1 MDQSPDTSRRLTD
14 EQKIQLIDSMRNKG
28 SYEAARERLTATARI
43 IADRVSAAIP
53 GQTWKFTEDPAGRKA
68 DREGLSCKELT
79 GDIARRPIADAVIFG
94 TAFSAEDFKVVTN
107 IVREEAAK
115 YGATTESSL
124 FNESAKRDYD
134 VQGNVDFGALPPEI
148 NSGRMYCGPG
158 SGPMLA
164 AAAAWDG
171 VAVEL
176 GLAATG
182 YASVIAELTGA
193 PWVGAASLS
202 MVAAATPYVA
212 WLSQAAA
219 RAEQAG
225 MQAAAAAAAYEA
237 AFVMTVPPPVITANR
252 VLVMT
257 LIATNFFGQ
266 NSAAIAV
273 AEAQYA
279 EMWAQDAVA
288 MYGYAAASASASRLI
303 PFAAPP
309 KTTNSAGV
317 VAQPTASRTRAATSA
332 SAASSCTGSASCG
345 VSGSCTQLV
354 QPPYSG
360 LRASRTGSASGI
372 AQTTKTASLCLG
384 RKSSRSAR
392 TDSAVQMCRSSMA
405 SRPSGRLTGSAATT
419 FAAARSSTH
428 SSVLS
433 AAAGPSRSRC
443 SGRTRSAWLCATVGN
458 NKNSWAATSK
468 RFSPI
473 PPLRSSTVCRP
484 SSSACTAAL
493 HSFSAGVTPRRA
505 P

>member
-1 MDQSPDTSRRLTD
+1 MSFATPQP
-14 EQKIQLIDSMRNKG
+14 EKG
-28 SYEAARERLTATARI
+28 
-43 IADRVSAAIP
+43 
-53 GQTWKFTEDPAGRKA
+53 
-68 DREGLSCKELT
+68 
-79 GDIARRPIADAVIFG
+79 FG
-94 TAFSAEDFKVVTN
+94 M
-107 IVREEAAK
+107 
-115 YGATTESSL
+115 
-124 FNESAKRDYD
+124 
-134 VQGNVDFGALPPEI
+134 DFGALPPEI

-317 VAQPTASRTRAATSA
+317 VAQVAAVAAMPGLLQRLS
-332 SAASSCTGSASCG
+332 SAASVSWSNPNDWWLVRLLGSITPTERTTIVRLLGQSYFATGMAQFFASIAQQLTFGPGGTTAGSGGAWYPTPQFAGLGASRAVSASLARANKIG
-345 VSGSCTQLV
+345 ALSVPPSWVKTTALTEPGAHAVSAN
-354 QPPYSG
+354 P
-360 LRASRTGSASGI
+360 
-372 AQTTKTASLCLG
+372 
-384 RKSSRSAR
+384 
-392 TDSAVQMCRSSMA
+392 
-405 SRPSGRLTGSAATT
+405 
-419 FAAARSSTH
+419 
-428 SSVLS
+428 
-433 AAAGPSRSRC
+433 
-443 SGRTRSAWLCATVGN
+443 TVG
-458 NKNSWAATSK
+458 SSHGPHGLLRGLPLGSRITRRSGAFAHRYGFRHSVVA
-468 RFSPI
+468 R
-473 PPLRSSTVCRP
+473 PP
-484 SSSACTAAL
+484 
-493 HSFSAGVTPRRA
+493 SAG
-505 P
+505 

>member
-1 MDQSPDTSRRLTD
+1 MSFATPQP
-14 EQKIQLIDSMRNKG
+14 EKG
-28 SYEAARERLTATARI
+28 
-43 IADRVSAAIP
+43 
-53 GQTWKFTEDPAGRKA
+53 
-68 DREGLSCKELT
+68 
-79 GDIARRPIADAVIFG
+79 FG
-94 TAFSAEDFKVVTN
+94 M
-107 IVREEAAK
+107 
-115 YGATTESSL
+115 
-124 FNESAKRDYD
+124 
-134 VQGNVDFGALPPEI
+134 DFGALPPEI

-317 VAQPTASRTRAATSA
+317 VAQVAAVAAMPGLLQRLS
-332 SAASSCTGSASCG
+332 SAASVSWSNPNDWWLVRLLGSITPTERTTIVRLLGQSYFATGMARFLTSIAQQLTFGPGGTTAGSGGAWYPTPQFAGLGAGRAVSASLARANKIG
-345 VSGSCTQLV
+345 ALSVPPSWVKTTALTESPVAHAVSAN
-354 QPPYSG
+354 P
-360 LRASRTGSASGI
+360 
-372 AQTTKTASLCLG
+372 
-384 RKSSRSAR
+384 
-392 TDSAVQMCRSSMA
+392 
-405 SRPSGRLTGSAATT
+405 
-419 FAAARSSTH
+419 
-428 SSVLS
+428 
-433 AAAGPSRSRC
+433 
-443 SGRTRSAWLCATVGN
+443 TVG
-458 NKNSWAATSK
+458 SSHGPHGLLRGLPLGSRITRRSGAFAHRYGFRHSVVA
-468 RFSPI
+468 R
-473 PPLRSSTVCRP
+473 PP
-484 SSSACTAAL
+484 
-493 HSFSAGVTPRRA
+493 SAG
-505 P
+505 

>member
-1 MDQSPDTSRRLTD
+1 MSFATPQP
-14 EQKIQLIDSMRNKG
+14 EKG
-28 SYEAARERLTATARI
+28 
-43 IADRVSAAIP
+43 
-53 GQTWKFTEDPAGRKA
+53 
-68 DREGLSCKELT
+68 
-79 GDIARRPIADAVIFG
+79 FG
-94 TAFSAEDFKVVTN
+94 M
-107 IVREEAAK
+107 
-115 YGATTESSL
+115 
-124 FNESAKRDYD
+124 
-134 VQGNVDFGALPPEI
+134 DFGALPPEI

-317 VAQPTASRTRAATSA
+317 VAQVAAVAAMPGLLQRLS
-332 SAASSCTGSASCG
+332 SAASVSWSNPNDWWLVRLLGSITPTERTTIVRLLGQSYFATGMAQFFASIAQQLTFGPGGTTAGSGGAWYPTPGLRGVTAGDQFGPYVLRSGVGADAGCGRGLGRGGRGVGVGCDRLCVGDSRADRCAVGGCG
-345 VSGSCTQLV
+345 VVVDGGGGHAVC
-354 QPPYSG
+354 G
-360 LRASRTGSASGI
+360 LAE
-372 AQTTKTASLCLG
+372 
-384 RKSSRSAR
+384 
-392 TDSAVQMCRSSMA
+392 
-405 SRPSGRLTGSAATT
+405 
-419 FAAARSSTH
+419 
-428 SSVLS
+428 
-433 AAAGPSRSRC
+433 PSRGA
-443 SGRTRSAWLCATVGN
+443 GR
-458 NKNSWAATSK
+458 
-468 RFSPI
+468 
-473 PPLRSSTVCRP
+473 
-484 SSSACTAAL
+484 
-493 HSFSAGVTPRRA
+493 AGGDAGRGGRGGL
-505 P
+505 

>member
-1 MDQSPDTSRRLTD
+1 M
-14 EQKIQLIDSMRNKG
+14 
-28 SYEAARERLTATARI
+28 
-43 IADRVSAAIP
+43 
-53 GQTWKFTEDPAGRKA
+53 
-68 DREGLSCKELT
+68 
-79 GDIARRPIADAVIFG
+79 
-94 TAFSAEDFKVVTN
+94 
-107 IVREEAAK
+107 
-115 YGATTESSL
+115 
-124 FNESAKRDYD
+124 
-134 VQGNVDFGALPPEI
+134 DFGALPPEI

-317 VAQPTASRTRAATSA
+317 VAQAVASVSWPNPNDWWLVRLLGSITPTERTTIVRLLGQSYLATGMARFLTSIAQQLTFGPGGTTAGSGGAWYPTPQFAGLGAGPAVSA
-332 SAASSCTGSASCG
+332 SLARALDYPHGKDDDRSFARSVVLRDGHGAVLRLDRTAADLRPRGHNGWLRRSLVPNAAIRRPGCKPGGVGEFGAGQQDWGSVGSAELG
-345 VSGSCTQLV
+345 QNDCTD
-354 QPPYSG
+354 
-360 LRASRTGSASGI
+360 RTGRPRGER
-372 AQTTKTASLCLG
+372 QPYRRFVTRTAWP
-384 RKSSRSAR
+384 APR
-392 TDSAVQMCRSSMA
+392 T
-405 SRPSGRLTGSAATT
+405 
-419 FAAARSSTH
+419 AARVADH
-428 SSVLS
+428 S
-433 AAAGPSRSRC
+433 A
-443 SGRTRSAWLCATVGN
+443 
-458 NKNSWAATSK
+458 
-468 RFSPI
+468 
-473 PPLRSSTVCRP
+473 
-484 SSSACTAAL
+484 
-493 HSFSAGVTPRRA
+493 
-505 P
+505 

>member
-1 MDQSPDTSRRLTD
+1 
-14 EQKIQLIDSMRNKG
+14 
-28 SYEAARERLTATARI
+28 
-43 IADRVSAAIP
+43 
-53 GQTWKFTEDPAGRKA
+53 
-68 DREGLSCKELT
+68 
-79 GDIARRPIADAVIFG
+79 
-94 TAFSAEDFKVVTN
+94 
-107 IVREEAAK
+107 
-115 YGATTESSL
+115 
-124 FNESAKRDYD
+124 
-134 VQGNVDFGALPPEI
+134 
-148 NSGRMYCGPG
+148 MYCGPG

-317 VAQPTASRTRAATSA
+317 VAQA
-332 SAASSCTGSASCG
+332 
-345 VSGSCTQLV
+345 
-354 QPPYSG
+354 
-360 LRASRTGSASGI
+360 
-372 AQTTKTASLCLG
+372 
-384 RKSSRSAR
+384 
-392 TDSAVQMCRSSMA
+392 
-405 SRPSGRLTGSAATT
+405 
-419 FAAARSSTH
+419 
-428 SSVLS
+428 
-433 AAAGPSRSRC
+433 
-443 SGRTRSAWLCATVGN
+443 GRTRGCLLRSTPETSRRLRSQIRESPDSPGRFTTAAANAPNNGPAKTGIAPKIFEIIQPILSIASSKTTANSNSGTRTNTPNAKPTVAKNISIIPVRTSQGSKFTRPVISSTNPTAQASALFII
-458 NKNSWAATSK
+458 NSPTSVNAWAAISK
-468 RFSPI
+468 NFANSPNGNGVMVAAATALLASLA
-473 PPLRSSTVCRP
+473 PGLTMTGAGPVC
-484 SSSACTAAL
+484 
-493 HSFSAGVTPRRA
+493 GVASGHATRCGRHHRWSRRTLVA
-505 P
+505 SRR

>member
-1 MDQSPDTSRRLTD
+1 M
-14 EQKIQLIDSMRNKG
+14 
-28 SYEAARERLTATARI
+28 
-43 IADRVSAAIP
+43 
-53 GQTWKFTEDPAGRKA
+53 
-68 DREGLSCKELT
+68 
-79 GDIARRPIADAVIFG
+79 
-94 TAFSAEDFKVVTN
+94 
-107 IVREEAAK
+107 
-115 YGATTESSL
+115 
-124 FNESAKRDYD
+124 
-134 VQGNVDFGALPPEI
+134 DFGALPPEI

-317 VAQPTASRTRAATSA
+317 VAQVLQRLGHIVHQLVRRGGVDGLLDRDGLLKEPAGVGDQWGVLERQQRLGRRRRRGGVAIHRLRVLAPHLAVCGLIGLDRRRVLPQEVGRGQRHQFGTVLGDHRRGHRQPIRCLVGRRSNPDLGGGQLGLPRGDAHPRHIRRGRRRHQTRRRTYPRPHRQTPDHRLKRRRGRKQVTRHALGGGVAANLGRAASVGSLSVPQAWAAANQAVTPAARALPLTSLTSA
-332 SAASSCTGSASCG
+332 AERGPGQMLGGLPVGQMGARAGGGLSG
-345 VSGSCTQLV
+345 VLRV
-354 QPPYSG
+354 PP
-360 LRASRTGSASGI
+360 
-372 AQTTKTASLCLG
+372 
-384 RKSSRSAR
+384 
-392 TDSAVQMCRSSMA
+392 
-405 SRPSGRLTGSAATT
+405 RPYVMP
-419 FAAARSSTH
+419 H
-428 SSVLS
+428 SP
-433 AAAGPSRSRC
+433 AAG
-443 SGRTRSAWLCATVGN
+443 
-458 NKNSWAATSK
+458 
-468 RFSPI
+468 
-473 PPLRSSTVCRP
+473 
-484 SSSACTAAL
+484 
-493 HSFSAGVTPRRA
+493 
-505 P
+505 

>member
-1 MDQSPDTSRRLTD
+1 MSFATPQP
-14 EQKIQLIDSMRNKG
+14 EKG
-28 SYEAARERLTATARI
+28 
-43 IADRVSAAIP
+43 
-53 GQTWKFTEDPAGRKA
+53 
-68 DREGLSCKELT
+68 
-79 GDIARRPIADAVIFG
+79 FG
-94 TAFSAEDFKVVTN
+94 M
-107 IVREEAAK
+107 
-115 YGATTESSL
+115 
-124 FNESAKRDYD
+124 
-134 VQGNVDFGALPPEI
+134 DFGALPPEI

-182 YASVIAELTGA
+182 YAAVIAELTGA

-317 VAQPTASRTRAATSA
+317 VAQVAAVAAMPGLLQRLS
-332 SAASSCTGSASCG
+332 SAASVSWSNPNDWWLVRLLGSITPTERTRIVRLLGQSYLATGMARFLTSIAQQLTFGPGGTTAGSGGAWYPTPQFAGLGAGPAVSASLARAEPVGRLSVPPSWAVAAPAFAEKPEAGTPMSVIGEASSCG
-345 VSGSCTQLV
+345 QG
-354 QPPYSG
+354 G
-360 LRASRTGSASGI
+360 LLRGIPLARAGRRTGA
-372 AQTTKTASLCLG
+372 
-384 RKSSRSAR
+384 
-392 TDSAVQMCRSSMA
+392 
-405 SRPSGRLTGSAATT
+405 
-419 FAAARSSTH
+419 FAHRYGFRH
-428 SSVLS
+428 SVI
-433 AAAGPSRSRC
+433 
-443 SGRTRSAWLCATVGN
+443 TRS
-458 NKNSWAATSK
+458 
-468 RFSPI
+468 P
-473 PPLRSSTVCRP
+473 
-484 SSSACTAAL
+484 
-493 HSFSAGVTPRRA
+493 SAG
-505 P
+505 

>member
-1 MDQSPDTSRRLTD
+1 MSFATPQP
-14 EQKIQLIDSMRNKG
+14 EKG
-28 SYEAARERLTATARI
+28 
-43 IADRVSAAIP
+43 
-53 GQTWKFTEDPAGRKA
+53 
-68 DREGLSCKELT
+68 
-79 GDIARRPIADAVIFG
+79 FG
-94 TAFSAEDFKVVTN
+94 M
-107 IVREEAAK
+107 
-115 YGATTESSL
+115 
-124 FNESAKRDYD
+124 
-134 VQGNVDFGALPPEI
+134 DFGALPPEI

-317 VAQPTASRTRAATSA
+317 VAQVAAATNSA
-332 SAASSCTGSASCG
+332 GVVAQVAAVAAMPGLLQRLSSAASVSWSNPNDWWLVRLLGSITPTERTTIVRLLGQSYLATGMARFLTSIAQQLTFGPGGTTAGSGGAWYPTPQFAGLGAGPAVSAAVSASLARAEPVGRLSVPPSWAVAAPAFAEKPEAGTPMSVIGEASSCG
-345 VSGSCTQLV
+345 QG
-354 QPPYSG
+354 G
-360 LRASRTGSASGI
+360 LLRGIPLARAGRRTGA
-372 AQTTKTASLCLG
+372 
-384 RKSSRSAR
+384 
-392 TDSAVQMCRSSMA
+392 
-405 SRPSGRLTGSAATT
+405 
-419 FAAARSSTH
+419 FAHRYGFRH
-428 SSVLS
+428 SVI
-433 AAAGPSRSRC
+433 
-443 SGRTRSAWLCATVGN
+443 TRS
-458 NKNSWAATSK
+458 
-468 RFSPI
+468 P
-473 PPLRSSTVCRP
+473 
-484 SSSACTAAL
+484 
-493 HSFSAGVTPRRA
+493 SAG
-505 P
+505 

>member
-1 MDQSPDTSRRLTD
+1 MSFATPQP
-14 EQKIQLIDSMRNKG
+14 EKG
-28 SYEAARERLTATARI
+28 
-43 IADRVSAAIP
+43 
-53 GQTWKFTEDPAGRKA
+53 
-68 DREGLSCKELT
+68 
-79 GDIARRPIADAVIFG
+79 FG
-94 TAFSAEDFKVVTN
+94 M
-107 IVREEAAK
+107 
-115 YGATTESSL
+115 
-124 FNESAKRDYD
+124 
-134 VQGNVDFGALPPEI
+134 DFGALPPEI

-317 VAQPTASRTRAATSA
+317 VAQVAAVAAMPGLLQRLS
-332 SAASSCTGSASCG
+332 SAASVSWSNPNDWWLVRLLGSITPTERTTIVRLLGQSYFATGMAQFFASIAQQLTFGPGGTTAGSGGAWYPTPQFAGLGAGPAVSASLARAEPVGRLSVPPSWAVAAPAFAEKPEAGTPMSVIGEASSCG
-345 VSGSCTQLV
+345 QG
-354 QPPYSG
+354 G
-360 LRASRTGSASGI
+360 LLRGIPLARAGRRTGA
-372 AQTTKTASLCLG
+372 
-384 RKSSRSAR
+384 
-392 TDSAVQMCRSSMA
+392 
-405 SRPSGRLTGSAATT
+405 
-419 FAAARSSTH
+419 FAHRYGFRH
-428 SSVLS
+428 SVI
-433 AAAGPSRSRC
+433 
-443 SGRTRSAWLCATVGN
+443 TRS
-458 NKNSWAATSK
+458 
-468 RFSPI
+468 P
-473 PPLRSSTVCRP
+473 
-484 SSSACTAAL
+484 
-493 HSFSAGVTPRRA
+493 SAG
-505 P
+505 

>member
-1 MDQSPDTSRRLTD
+1 M
-14 EQKIQLIDSMRNKG
+14 
-28 SYEAARERLTATARI
+28 
-43 IADRVSAAIP
+43 
-53 GQTWKFTEDPAGRKA
+53 
-68 DREGLSCKELT
+68 
-79 GDIARRPIADAVIFG
+79 
-94 TAFSAEDFKVVTN
+94 
-107 IVREEAAK
+107 
-115 YGATTESSL
+115 
-124 FNESAKRDYD
+124 
-134 VQGNVDFGALPPEI
+134 DFGALPPEI

-202 MVAAATPYVA
+202 MVAAAMPYVA

-317 VAQPTASRTRAATSA
+317 VAQAVASVSWPNPNDWWLVRLLGSITPTERTTIVRLLGQSYLATGMARFLTSIAQQLTFGPGGTTAGSGGAWYPTPQFAGLGAGPAVSA
-332 SAASSCTGSASCG
+332 SLARAEPVGRLSVPPSWAVAAPAFAEKPEAGTPMSVIGEASSCGQG
-345 VSGSCTQLV
+345 
-354 QPPYSG
+354 G
-360 LRASRTGSASGI
+360 LLRGIPLARAGRRTGA
-372 AQTTKTASLCLG
+372 
-384 RKSSRSAR
+384 
-392 TDSAVQMCRSSMA
+392 
-405 SRPSGRLTGSAATT
+405 
-419 FAAARSSTH
+419 FAHRYGFRH
-428 SSVLS
+428 SVI
-433 AAAGPSRSRC
+433 
-443 SGRTRSAWLCATVGN
+443 TRS
-458 NKNSWAATSK
+458 
-468 RFSPI
+468 P
-473 PPLRSSTVCRP
+473 
-484 SSSACTAAL
+484 
-493 HSFSAGVTPRRA
+493 SAG
-505 P
+505 

>member
-1 MDQSPDTSRRLTD
+1 M
-14 EQKIQLIDSMRNKG
+14 
-28 SYEAARERLTATARI
+28 
-43 IADRVSAAIP
+43 
-53 GQTWKFTEDPAGRKA
+53 
-68 DREGLSCKELT
+68 
-79 GDIARRPIADAVIFG
+79 
-94 TAFSAEDFKVVTN
+94 
-107 IVREEAAK
+107 
-115 YGATTESSL
+115 
-124 FNESAKRDYD
+124 
-134 VQGNVDFGALPPEI
+134 DFGALPPEI

-317 VAQPTASRTRAATSA
+317 VAQVAAVAAMPGLLQRLSSAASVSWSNPNDWWLVRLLGSITPTERTTIVRLLGQSYLATGMARFLTWALPPEINSGRMYCGPGSGPMLAAAAAWDGVAVELGLAATGYASVIAELTGAPWVGAASLSMVAAATPYVAWLSQAAARAEQAGMQAAAAAAAYEAAFVMTVPPPVITANRVLVMTLIATNFFGQNSAAIAVAEAQYAEMWAQDAVAMYGYAAASA
-332 SAASSCTGSASCG
+332 SA
-345 VSGSCTQLV
+345 
-354 QPPYSG
+354 
-360 LRASRTGSASGI
+360 SRLI
-372 AQTTKTASLCLG
+372 
-384 RKSSRSAR
+384 
-392 TDSAVQMCRSSMA
+392 
-405 SRPSGRLTGSAATT
+405 P
-419 FAAARSSTH
+419 FAA
-428 SSVLS
+428 
-433 AAAGPSRSRC
+433 
-443 SGRTRSAWLCATVGN
+443 
-458 NKNSWAATSK
+458 
-468 RFSPI
+468 
-473 PPLRSSTVCRP
+473 PPKT
-484 SSSACTAAL
+484 TN
-493 HSFSAGVTPRRA
+493 SAGVVA
-505 P
+505 HGCIGQLVESQ

>member
-1 MDQSPDTSRRLTD
+1 M
-14 EQKIQLIDSMRNKG
+14 
-28 SYEAARERLTATARI
+28 
-43 IADRVSAAIP
+43 
-53 GQTWKFTEDPAGRKA
+53 
-68 DREGLSCKELT
+68 
-79 GDIARRPIADAVIFG
+79 
-94 TAFSAEDFKVVTN
+94 
-107 IVREEAAK
+107 
-115 YGATTESSL
+115 
-124 FNESAKRDYD
+124 
-134 VQGNVDFGALPPEI
+134 DFGALPPEI

-317 VAQPTASRTRAATSA
+317 VAQAVASVSWPNPNDWWLVRLLGSITPHGKDDDRSFARSVVLGDGHGAVSYLDRTAADLRPRGHNGWLRRSLVPNATIRRPGCRPGGVGEFGAGGAGREVVGAAKL
-332 SAASSCTGSASCG
+332 GRRG
-345 VSGSCTQLV
+345 
-354 QPPYSG
+354 SG
-360 LRASRTGSASGI
+360 LRGEA
-372 AQTTKTASLCLG
+372 
-384 RKSSRSAR
+384 
-392 TDSAVQMCRSSMA
+392 
-405 SRPSGRLTGSAATT
+405 
-419 FAAARSSTH
+419 
-428 SSVLS
+428 
-433 AAAGPSRSRC
+433 
-443 SGRTRSAWLCATVGN
+443 
-458 NKNSWAATSK
+458 
-468 RFSPI
+468 
-473 PPLRSSTVCRP
+473 
-484 SSSACTAAL
+484 
-493 HSFSAGVTPRRA
+493 
-505 P
+505 

>member
-1 MDQSPDTSRRLTD
+1 M
-14 EQKIQLIDSMRNKG
+14 
-28 SYEAARERLTATARI
+28 
-43 IADRVSAAIP
+43 
-53 GQTWKFTEDPAGRKA
+53 
-68 DREGLSCKELT
+68 
-79 GDIARRPIADAVIFG
+79 
-94 TAFSAEDFKVVTN
+94 
-107 IVREEAAK
+107 
-115 YGATTESSL
+115 
-124 FNESAKRDYD
+124 
-134 VQGNVDFGALPPEI
+134 DFGALPPEI

-212 WLSQAAA
+212 ACSA
-219 RAEQAG
+219 R
-225 MQAAAAAAAYEA
+225 AAAAYEA

-317 VAQPTASRTRAATSA
+317 VAQAVASVSWPNPNDWWLVRLLGSITPTERTTIVRLLGQSYLATGMARFLTSIAQQLTFGPGGTTAGSGGAWYPTPQFAGLGAGPAVSA
-332 SAASSCTGSASCG
+332 SLARAEPVGRLSVPPSWAVAAPAFAEKPEAGTPMSVIGEASSCGQG
-345 VSGSCTQLV
+345 
-354 QPPYSG
+354 G
-360 LRASRTGSASGI
+360 LLRGIPLARAGRRTGA
-372 AQTTKTASLCLG
+372 
-384 RKSSRSAR
+384 
-392 TDSAVQMCRSSMA
+392 
-405 SRPSGRLTGSAATT
+405 
-419 FAAARSSTH
+419 FAHRYGFRH
-428 SSVLS
+428 SVI
-433 AAAGPSRSRC
+433 
-443 SGRTRSAWLCATVGN
+443 TRS
-458 NKNSWAATSK
+458 
-468 RFSPI
+468 P
-473 PPLRSSTVCRP
+473 
-484 SSSACTAAL
+484 
-493 HSFSAGVTPRRA
+493 SAG
-505 P
+505 

>member
-1 MDQSPDTSRRLTD
+1 MSFATPQP
-14 EQKIQLIDSMRNKG
+14 EKG
-28 SYEAARERLTATARI
+28 
-43 IADRVSAAIP
+43 
-53 GQTWKFTEDPAGRKA
+53 
-68 DREGLSCKELT
+68 
-79 GDIARRPIADAVIFG
+79 FG
-94 TAFSAEDFKVVTN
+94 M
-107 IVREEAAK
+107 
-115 YGATTESSL
+115 
-124 FNESAKRDYD
+124 
-134 VQGNVDFGALPPEI
+134 DFGALPPEI

-317 VAQPTASRTRAATSA
+317 VAQVAAVAAMPGLLQRLS
-332 SAASSCTGSASCG
+332 SAASVSWSNPNDWWLVRLLGSITPTERTTIVRLLGQSYFATGMAQFFASIAQQLTFGPGGTTAGSGGAWYPTPQFAGLGAGRAVSASLARANKIG
-345 VSGSCTQLV
+345 ALSVPPSWVKTTALTESPVAHAVSAN
-354 QPPYSG
+354 P
-360 LRASRTGSASGI
+360 
-372 AQTTKTASLCLG
+372 
-384 RKSSRSAR
+384 
-392 TDSAVQMCRSSMA
+392 
-405 SRPSGRLTGSAATT
+405 
-419 FAAARSSTH
+419 
-428 SSVLS
+428 
-433 AAAGPSRSRC
+433 
-443 SGRTRSAWLCATVGN
+443 TVG
-458 NKNSWAATSK
+458 SSHGPHGLLRGLPLGSRITRRSGAFAHRYGFRHSVVA
-468 RFSPI
+468 R
-473 PPLRSSTVCRP
+473 PP
-484 SSSACTAAL
+484 
-493 HSFSAGVTPRRA
+493 SAG
-505 P
+505 

>member
-1 MDQSPDTSRRLTD
+1 MSFATPQP
-14 EQKIQLIDSMRNKG
+14 EKG
-28 SYEAARERLTATARI
+28 
-43 IADRVSAAIP
+43 
-53 GQTWKFTEDPAGRKA
+53 
-68 DREGLSCKELT
+68 
-79 GDIARRPIADAVIFG
+79 FG
-94 TAFSAEDFKVVTN
+94 M
-107 IVREEAAK
+107 
-115 YGATTESSL
+115 
-124 FNESAKRDYD
+124 
-134 VQGNVDFGALPPEI
+134 DFGALPPEI

-317 VAQPTASRTRAATSA
+317 VAQAVASVSWPNPNDWWLVRLLGSITPTERTTIVRLLGQSYLATGMARFLTS
-332 SAASSCTGSASCG
+332 
-345 VSGSCTQLV
+345 
-354 QPPYSG
+354 
-360 LRASRTGSASGI
+360 I
-372 AQTTKTASLCLG
+372 AQQLTFGPGGTTAG
-384 RKSSRSAR
+384 
-392 TDSAVQMCRSSMA
+392 
-405 SRPSGRLTGSAATT
+405 SGG
-419 FAAARSSTH
+419 
-428 SSVLS
+428 
-433 AAAGPSRSRC
+433 
-443 SGRTRSAWLCATVGN
+443 AW
-458 NKNSWAATSK
+458 
-468 RFSPI
+468 
-473 PPLRSSTVCRP
+473 
-484 SSSACTAAL
+484 
-493 HSFSAGVTPRRA
+493 
-505 P
+505 

>member
-1 MDQSPDTSRRLTD
+1 MLYSAPFRCR
-14 EQKIQLIDSMRNKG
+14 
-28 SYEAARERLTATARI
+28 A
-43 IADRVSAAIP
+43 RVSLATFGGNAHQGSSGSP
-53 GQTWKFTEDPAGRKA
+53 TRSCVEREDW
-68 DREGLSCKELT
+68 L
-79 GDIARRPIADAVIFG
+79 
-94 TAFSAEDFKVVTN
+94 
-107 IVREEAAK
+107 
-115 YGATTESSL
+115 
-124 FNESAKRDYD
+124 
-134 VQGNVDFGALPPEI
+134 DFGALPPEI

-317 VAQPTASRTRAATSA
+317 VAQVAAVAAMPGLLQRLS
-332 SAASSCTGSASCG
+332 SAASVSWSNPNDWWLVRLLGSITPTERTTIVRLLGQSYFATGMAQFFASIAQQLTFG
-345 VSGSCTQLV
+345 PGGTTAGSGGAWYPTPQFA
-354 QPPYSG
+354 G
-360 LRASRTGSASGI
+360 LGASRAVSVSLARANKIGALSVPPSWVKTTALTESPVAHAVSAN
-372 AQTTKTASLCLG
+372 
-384 RKSSRSAR
+384 
-392 TDSAVQMCRSSMA
+392 
-405 SRPSGRLTGSAATT
+405 P
-419 FAAARSSTH
+419 
-428 SSVLS
+428 
-433 AAAGPSRSRC
+433 
-443 SGRTRSAWLCATVGN
+443 TVG
-458 NKNSWAATSK
+458 SSHGPHGLLRGLPLGSRITRRSGAFAHRYGFRHSVVA
-468 RFSPI
+468 R
-473 PPLRSSTVCRP
+473 PP
-484 SSSACTAAL
+484 
-493 HSFSAGVTPRRA
+493 SAG
-505 P
+505 

>member
-1 MDQSPDTSRRLTD
+1 M
-14 EQKIQLIDSMRNKG
+14 E
-28 SYEAARERLTATARI
+28 REDWL
-43 IADRVSAAIP
+43 
-53 GQTWKFTEDPAGRKA
+53 
-68 DREGLSCKELT
+68 
-79 GDIARRPIADAVIFG
+79 
-94 TAFSAEDFKVVTN
+94 
-107 IVREEAAK
+107 
-115 YGATTESSL
+115 
-124 FNESAKRDYD
+124 
-134 VQGNVDFGALPPEI
+134 DFGALPPEI

-303 PFAAPP
+303 PFAARRRPP
-309 KTTNSAGV
+309 TPLGWSHRRLRRSAGRIPMIGGSCGCWARLPPRKGRRSFV
-317 VAQPTASRTRAATSA
+317 CSVSRTWRRAWR
-332 SAASSCTGSASCG
+332 GF
-345 VSGSCTQLV
+345 L
-354 QPPYSG
+354 P
-360 LRASRTGSASGI
+360 
-372 AQTTKTASLCLG
+372 
-384 RKSSRSAR
+384 RS
-392 TDSAVQMCRSSMA
+392 
-405 SRPSGRLTGSAATT
+405 
-419 FAAARSSTH
+419 H
-428 SSVLS
+428 SS
-433 AAAGPSRSRC
+433 
-443 SGRTRSAWLCATVGN
+443 
-458 NKNSWAATSK
+458 
-468 RFSPI
+468 
-473 PPLRSSTVCRP
+473 
-484 SSSACTAAL
+484 
-493 HSFSAGVTPRRA
+493 
-505 P
+505 

>member
-1 MDQSPDTSRRLTD
+1 
-14 EQKIQLIDSMRNKG
+14 
-28 SYEAARERLTATARI
+28 
-43 IADRVSAAIP
+43 
-53 GQTWKFTEDPAGRKA
+53 
-68 DREGLSCKELT
+68 
-79 GDIARRPIADAVIFG
+79 
-94 TAFSAEDFKVVTN
+94 
-107 IVREEAAK
+107 
-115 YGATTESSL
+115 
-124 FNESAKRDYD
+124 
-134 VQGNVDFGALPPEI
+134 DFGALPPEI

-212 WLSQAAA
+212 WLGQAAA

-317 VAQPTASRTRAATSA
+317 VAQAVASVSWPNPNDWWLVRLLGSITPTERTTIVRLLGQSYLATGMARFLTSIAQQLTFGPGGTTAGSGGAWYPTPQFAGLGAGPAVSA
-332 SAASSCTGSASCG
+332 SLARAEPVGRLSVPPSWAVAAPAFAEKPEAGTPMSVIGEASSCGQG
-345 VSGSCTQLV
+345 
-354 QPPYSG
+354 G
-360 LRASRTGSASGI
+360 LLRGIPLARAGRRTGA
-372 AQTTKTASLCLG
+372 
-384 RKSSRSAR
+384 
-392 TDSAVQMCRSSMA
+392 
-405 SRPSGRLTGSAATT
+405 
-419 FAAARSSTH
+419 FAHRYGFRH
-428 SSVLS
+428 SVI
-433 AAAGPSRSRC
+433 
-443 SGRTRSAWLCATVGN
+443 TRS
-458 NKNSWAATSK
+458 
-468 RFSPI
+468 P
-473 PPLRSSTVCRP
+473 
-484 SSSACTAAL
+484 
-493 HSFSAGVTPRRA
+493 SAG
-505 P
+505 

>member
-1 MDQSPDTSRRLTD
+1 M
-14 EQKIQLIDSMRNKG
+14 
-28 SYEAARERLTATARI
+28 
-43 IADRVSAAIP
+43 
-53 GQTWKFTEDPAGRKA
+53 
-68 DREGLSCKELT
+68 
-79 GDIARRPIADAVIFG
+79 
-94 TAFSAEDFKVVTN
+94 
-107 IVREEAAK
+107 
-115 YGATTESSL
+115 
-124 FNESAKRDYD
+124 
-134 VQGNVDFGALPPEI
+134 DFGALPPEI

-309 KTTNSAGV
+309 KTTTNSAGV
-317 VAQPTASRTRAATSA
+317 VAQAVASVSWPNPNDWWLVRLLGSITPTERTTIVRLLGQSYLATGMARFLTSIAQQLTFGPGGTTAGSGGAWYPTPQFAGLGASRAVSA
-332 SAASSCTGSASCG
+332 SLARANKIGALSVPPSWVKTTALTESPVAHAVSAN
-345 VSGSCTQLV
+345 
-354 QPPYSG
+354 P
-360 LRASRTGSASGI
+360 
-372 AQTTKTASLCLG
+372 
-384 RKSSRSAR
+384 
-392 TDSAVQMCRSSMA
+392 
-405 SRPSGRLTGSAATT
+405 
-419 FAAARSSTH
+419 
-428 SSVLS
+428 
-433 AAAGPSRSRC
+433 
-443 SGRTRSAWLCATVGN
+443 TVG
-458 NKNSWAATSK
+458 SSHGPHGLLRGLPLGSRITRRSGAFAHRYGFRHSVVA
-468 RFSPI
+468 R
-473 PPLRSSTVCRP
+473 PP
-484 SSSACTAAL
+484 
-493 HSFSAGVTPRRA
+493 SAG
-505 P
+505 

>member
-1 MDQSPDTSRRLTD
+1 
-14 EQKIQLIDSMRNKG
+14 
-28 SYEAARERLTATARI
+28 
-43 IADRVSAAIP
+43 
-53 GQTWKFTEDPAGRKA
+53 
-68 DREGLSCKELT
+68 
-79 GDIARRPIADAVIFG
+79 
-94 TAFSAEDFKVVTN
+94 
-107 IVREEAAK
+107 
-115 YGATTESSL
+115 
-124 FNESAKRDYD
+124 
-134 VQGNVDFGALPPEI
+134 
-148 NSGRMYCGPG
+148 MYCGPG

-317 VAQPTASRTRAATSA
+317 VAQAAASA
-332 SAASSCTGSASCG
+332 SA
-345 VSGSCTQLV
+345 
-354 QPPYSG
+354 
-360 LRASRTGSASGI
+360 SRLI
-372 AQTTKTASLCLG
+372 
-384 RKSSRSAR
+384 
-392 TDSAVQMCRSSMA
+392 
-405 SRPSGRLTGSAATT
+405 P
-419 FAAARSSTH
+419 FAA
-428 SSVLS
+428 
-433 AAAGPSRSRC
+433 
-443 SGRTRSAWLCATVGN
+443 
-458 NKNSWAATSK
+458 
-468 RFSPI
+468 
-473 PPLRSSTVCRP
+473 PPKT
-484 SSSACTAAL
+484 TN
-493 HSFSAGVTPRRA
+493 SAGVVAQVAAVAAMPGLLQRLSSAASVSWSNPNDWWLVRLLGSITPTERTTIVRLLGQSYFATGMAQFFASIAQQLTFGPGGTTAGSGGAWYPTPQFAGLGASRAVSASLARANKIGALSVPPSWVKTTALTESPVAHAVSANPTVGSSHGPHGLLRGLPLGSRITRRSGA
-505 P
+505 FAHRYGFRHSVVARPPSAG